1 MRCAHPCKWKEKIQ
15 KHILLKDV
23 YHLTGHHSVEYIQWN
38 PFQKALTSPPHA
50 LTWMDLQDTV
60 LSEISLSQGDKRC
73 MNTLTTPSIWSGQSH
88 RHRKHKGGCQR
99 QGHREMGVCAPRRW
113 SSTFARSLQL
123 RVCCLTMRIQLTYW
137 KVHFE
142 IAQMVNFTF
151 CVF

>member
-1 MRCAHPCKWKEKIQ
+1 MKGKNTKAHSSQRC
-15 KHILLKDV
+15 L
-23 YHLTGHHSVEYIQWN
+23 
-38 PFQKALTSPPHA
+38 PPHRSPQCRVHTVKPVSKSSN
-50 LTWMDLQDTV
+50 LPTSCFNMDGP
-60 LSEISLSQGDKRC
+60 SGHCAEISPSQGDKRC

-88 RHRKHKGGCQR
+88 THRKHKGGCQR